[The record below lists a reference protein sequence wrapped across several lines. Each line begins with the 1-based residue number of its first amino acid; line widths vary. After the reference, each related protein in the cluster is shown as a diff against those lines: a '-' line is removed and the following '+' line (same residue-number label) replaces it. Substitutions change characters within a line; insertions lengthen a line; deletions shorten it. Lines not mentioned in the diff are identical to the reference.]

1 MPISIWNLNAKEIY
15 IGNQKI
21 KEVYIGR
28 EKVYSSYYIQW
39 EFDDFVDIQDIS
51 SRDKGSNQ
59 IWVKDGKLQVKA
71 IGRWILGN
79 LNYTLKKRDTI
90 TIKCQLNNTDAPTRA
105 GISLNNRYNKL
116 IISLYS
122 EFRKYPTVR
131 CGNSVNSFP
140 QIPLSTL
147 LILTIK
153 INDNN
158 YEVILKKEDGQ
169 EIMRD
174 SSNEYMQWDFFL
186 QFFNSDSNTMLIDYI
201 RLER

>member
-1 MPISIWNLNAKEIY
+1 MYGA
-15 IGNQKI
+15 
-21 KEVYIGR
+21 
-28 EKVYSSYYIQW
+28 YYKQW
-39 EFDDFVDIQDIS
+39 EFDDFIEIQDIS
-51 SRDKGSNQ
+51 SGYKGSNE
-59 IWVKDGKLQVKA
+59 IWVKYGKLQVKA
-71 IGRWILGN
+71 IGRWISGN

-105 GISLNNRYNKL
+105 TISLNNKYNQP

-122 EFRKYPTVR
+122 ELRRYPMVR

-140 QIPLSTL
+140 QIPLSTQ

-174 SSNEYMQWDFFL
+174 SSNRYMQ
-186 QFFNSDSNTMLIDYI
+186 
-201 RLER
+201 